1 MRNDTELKNEGRKLW
16 VAPELLVMKAGAAE
30 QGGAQ
35 NIPDGGP
42 TTSPRS

>member
-1 MRNDTELKNEGRKLW
+1 MRNDTGLKNGRKLW
-16 VAPELLVMKAGAAE
+16 VAPKLQVIKAGSAE

-42 TTSPRS
+42 PGNARS